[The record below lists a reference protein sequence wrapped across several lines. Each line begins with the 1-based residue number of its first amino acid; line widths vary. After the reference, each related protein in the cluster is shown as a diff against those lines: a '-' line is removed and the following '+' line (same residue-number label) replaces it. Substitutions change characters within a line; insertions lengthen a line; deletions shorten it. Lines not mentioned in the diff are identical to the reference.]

1 MKRMTWVV
9 AMLAAIVGAFLL
21 GRYTASAPDKV
32 SGAASPVAAA
42 EAASEAD
49 ERLRQAD
56 ARVADASDR
65 AVMPAASSVAPA
77 DDAGANTSRAP
88 GDDMQASGGPRPL
101 LEEDLKRLD
110 RAETMMGADGGT
122 TSDLLD
128 LAKNEE
134 QDNDARRLEQ
144 LLVLA
149 LRRHGDGYTQ
159 LRLSPPHCTRSV
171 CMLRGIGAD
180 GATLNPR
187 SDWQR
192 LSGAI
197 MSEPWFR
204 EVFDDMRGFVS
215 HDGGEAIYITLYVRC
230 EPGTCRHGSR

>member
-1 MKRMTWVV
+1 MPMKRMTWIV
-9 AMLAAIVGAFLL
+9 AVLAAIVGAFLL
-21 GRYTASAPDKV
+21 GRYTAGAPDKV
-32 SGAASPVAAA
+32 SGAASPVAGAGNA
-42 EAASEAD
+42 RDAD
-49 ERLRQAD
+49 ERLPRSDAPATDAD
-56 ARVADASDR
+56 DR
-65 AVMPAASSVAPA
+65 AVLPAASPTAPA
-77 DDAGANTSRAP
+77 GDAGAP
-88 GDDMQASGGPRPL
+88 GRDMQASGGPRSL
-101 LEEDLKRLD
+101 LEEDLPRLD

-134 QDNDARRLEQ
+134 QDDGAHRLEQ

-204 EVFDDMRGFVS
+204 EVFDDMRGFVT
-215 HDGGEAIYITLYVRC
+215 HDKGEAIYITLYVRC